1 MAKFRF
7 NLETLL
13 DQRKRVEEAK
23 QRDLASIERERLEI
37 ERQIVEVQGAIA
49 EQKRDLRAALAPTR
63 GRPEVDLRGAR
74 LQSHASLHSLAALQ
88 RLALKLA
95 GVHQRIERAR
105 AELLRAT
112 ADRKAVELL
121 RQRRYDA
128 WVREENKKE
137 AAAVDD
143 MVNAR
148 AARDLAERR
157 AGAEEAA

>member
-13 DQRKRVEEAK
+13 DQRRRVEEGK
-23 QRDLASIERERLEI
+23 QRDLAAIERERLEI
-37 ERQIVEVQGAIA
+37 ERQILDAQRDIA
-49 EQKRDLRAALAPTR
+49 AQKQDLRAALAPVK
-63 GRPEVDLRGAR
+63 GRPEVDLRSVR
-74 LQSHASLHSLAALQ
+74 LQSHASLHSVASLQ
-88 RLALKLA
+88 RLAIKLA
-95 GVHQRIERAR
+95 GAHQRAERAR

-121 RQRRYDA
+121 KQRRFDA
-128 WVREENKKE
+128 WLREENKKE

-148 AARDLAERR
+148 VARERATNAEDAA
-157 AGAEEAA
+157 

>member
-13 DQRKRVEEAK
+13 QQRTRVEEAK
-23 QRDLASIERERLEI
+23 QRDLAAIERERLDI
-37 ERQIVEVQGAIA
+37 ERQILDAQRDIA
-49 EQKRDLRAALAPTR
+49 TQKQDLRAALAPIR
-63 GRPEVDLRGAR
+63 GRPEVDLRSVR
-74 LQSHASLHSLAALQ
+74 LQSHASLHSVASLQ

-95 GVHQRIERAR
+95 GAHQRAERAR
-105 AELLRAT
+105 SELLRAT

-121 RQRRYDA
+121 KQRRFDA
-128 WVREENKKE
+128 WLRDENRKE

-148 AARDLAERR
+148 VARDR
-157 AGAEEAA
+157 ATNDEDAR

>member
-7 NLETLL
+7 NMETLL
-13 DQRKRVEEAK
+13 EQRERAEEAK
-23 QRDLASIERERLEI
+23 QRDLAAIERERVEI
-37 ERQIVEVQGAIA
+37 ERQILEAQRDIA
-49 EQKRDLRAALAPTR
+49 TQRSDLRDALSP
-63 GRPEVDLRGAR
+63 GGAESGLDVRAVR
-74 LQSHASLHSLAALQ
+74 LQSRASLHSVAALQ

-121 RQRRYDA
+121 KQRRYEA
-128 WVREENKKE
+128 WLREENKRE
-137 AAAVDD
+137 ALAVDD

-148 AARDLAERR
+148 AARR
-157 AGAEEAA
+157 AAGDEEAA

>member
-13 DQRKRVEEAK
+13 EQRARVEEAK
-23 QRDLASIERERLEI
+23 QRDLAAIERERLDV
-37 ERQIVEVQGAIA
+37 ERQILETQRAIA
-49 EQKRDLRAALAPTR
+49 DQKRDLRGALAPADGAPR
-63 GRPEVDLRGAR
+63 AVDFQSVR
-74 LQSHASLHSLAALQ
+74 LQSHASLHAVATLQ

-95 GVHQRIERAR
+95 GVHQRAERAR

-121 RQRRYDA
+121 RTRRYEA
-128 WVREENKKE
+128 WLREEAKKE
-137 AAAVDD
+137 AAAVED

-148 AARDLAERR
+148 AARERG
-157 AGAEEAA
+157 AGEEAA